1 MAKRHPEKLLK
12 IFDFNNPPYN
22 PFKLAEKLEINI
34 DRTLTFKKLTFEKIG
49 HSGSISVKNN
59 DATIWV
65 NRWDIEERQRFTVA
79 HEIGHYILHILP
91 SQEEK
96 HFIDTPESIYGLLN
110 KEGNKTIL
118 TGANTI
124 QELEAT
130 IFASELLMPKKDILA
145 EAEKIID
152 ASEGKPIKVG
162 KFIAEMARIFVVSKQ
177 QMLNKL
183 KACDLVSNNY
193 KL

>member
-1 MAKRHPEKLLK
+1 MAKKHPQKLLK
-12 IFDFNNPPYN
+12 MFDFNSPPYN
-22 PFKLAEKLEINI
+22 PFKIAKALEIEI
-34 DRTLTFKKLTFEKIG
+34 DNVLTFEKIG
-49 HSGSISVKNN
+49 HSGSISVKN
-59 DATIWV
+59 DKAVIWV
-65 NRWDIEERQRFTVA
+65 NWWDIEERQRFTVA

-91 SQEEK
+91 FEENK
-96 HFIDTPESIYGLLN
+96 GFIDTPETIYGLLN
-110 KEGNKTIL
+110 KEKNKKVL

-130 IFASELLMPKKDILA
+130 IFASDLLMPKKDILA
-145 EAEKIID
+145 EAEKMID
-152 ASEGKPIKVG
+152 ASEGKPIKAG

-183 KACDLVSNNY
+183 KACDLVDNNY